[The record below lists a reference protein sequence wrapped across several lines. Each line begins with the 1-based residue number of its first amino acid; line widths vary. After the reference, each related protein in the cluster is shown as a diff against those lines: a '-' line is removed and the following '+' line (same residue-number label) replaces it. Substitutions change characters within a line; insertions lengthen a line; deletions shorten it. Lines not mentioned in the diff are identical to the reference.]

1 MHRIYYG
8 WWVVFACFL
17 IVFYVS
23 SIIFFGL
30 TAFFEPFVREF
41 GWSYTQVS
49 FAASLR
55 GMEMGIFAPLI
66 GFLVDRFGSRALIA
80 SGMIISGL
88 GLICLSYTDSLTMYY
103 ASFILL
109 GFGAGGCTS
118 VVTTTAV
125 VNWFDKNAGK
135 ALGVMSAG
143 FGASGLL
150 VPFIVWLIDIY
161 GWRDTLFLLGIGMW
175 VVGIPLSLI
184 IRNRPE
190 DGTVAVRGSGGTAE
204 CEVTDPS
211 GERYRE
217 PGFRE
222 AVTDKMF
229 LYLNLVEAIRMMILS
244 AVVLHIM
251 PCLSSLGMDRHFTGV
266 IAAALP
272 LCSIVGRL
280 GFGWLGDVYDKRY
293 IMAISYGLMSVGM
306 AALAYADRIDCG
318 VYLFLL
324 FFSPGFGGLLVL
336 RSSIIREY
344 YGRRSFG
351 KMVGILMGFSSI
363 GGIIGPTLAGWI
375 FDVTGSYYTVWILF
389 CVLTLLAGAII
400 VRLTPPTARWRT

>member
-1 MHRIYYG
+1 
-8 WWVVFACFL
+8 
-17 IVFYVS
+17 
-23 SIIFFGL
+23 
-30 TAFFEPFVREF
+30 
-41 GWSYTQVS
+41 
-49 FAASLR
+49 
-55 GMEMGIFAPLI
+55 
-66 GFLVDRFGSRALIA
+66 
-80 SGMIISGL
+80 
-88 GLICLSYTDSLTMYY
+88 
-103 ASFILL
+103 
-109 GFGAGGCTS
+109 
-118 VVTTTAV
+118 
-125 VNWFDKNAGK
+125 
-135 ALGVMSAG
+135 
-143 FGASGLL
+143 
-150 VPFIVWLIDIY
+150 
-161 GWRDTLFLLGIGMW
+161 
-175 VVGIPLSLI
+175 
-184 IRNRPE
+184 
-190 DGTVAVRGSGGTAE
+190 
-204 CEVTDPS
+204 
-211 GERYRE
+211 
-217 PGFRE
+217 
-222 AVTDKMF
+222 
-229 LYLNLVEAIRMMILS
+229 
-244 AVVLHIM
+244 
-251 PCLSSLGMDRHFTGV
+251 V

>member
-8 WWVVFACFL
+8 WWVVFACFVV
-17 IVFYVS
+17 VFYLS

-66 GFLVDRFGSRALIA
+66 GFLVDRFGSRILIA
-80 SGMIISGL
+80 CGTLVTGL

-125 VNWFDKNAGK
+125 VNWFDEHAGK

-161 GWRDTLFLLGIGMW
+161 SWRDALLLLGFGMW
-175 VVGIPLSLI
+175 VIAIPVSLI
-184 IRNRPE
+184 VRNRPE
-190 DGTVAVRGSGGTAE
+190 DETGAFTGNIDIDACNTHTPPDVSPQV
-204 CEVTDPS
+204 
-211 GERYRE
+211 

-222 AVTDKMF
+222 AVRDKMF

-251 PCLSSLGMDRHFTGV
+251 PYLSSLGMNRHFTGI

-280 GFGWLGDVYDKRY
+280 AFGWLGDIYDKRY
-293 IMAISYGLMSVGM
+293 IMAISYCLMSLGM
-306 AALAYADRIDCG
+306 AVLAYADKIGGG
-318 VYLFLL
+318 VYLFLV
-324 FFSPGFGGLLVL
+324 FFAPGFGGLLVL

-351 KMVGILMGFSSI
+351 KMIGILMGFASI
-363 GGIIGPTLAGWI
+363 GGIIGPTLAGW
-375 FDVTGSYYTVWILF
+375 
-389 CVLTLLAGAII
+389 
-400 VRLTPPTARWRT
+400 